1 MPTPTGHVMLSP
13 STSHRWLVCTPSAK
27 LESYEP
33 GISSKYAEEGTEAHA
48 LAELK
53 LSYMLGK
60 ISPEE
65 YDTKFEYFRMTSKF
79 YDEVFND
86 YVNSYCQEVMT
97 IVKEDYK
104 DFSEVEKAIAA
115 VVKGLDITKQ
125 EEVDGYAKAIE
136 EAISKLEVKEAE
148 ATEEDKKHNTGKE
161 ETKGNEVTK
170 TGYDTNV
177 MIYVVAFVLAISL
190 GIILFVRRKKE

>member
-13 STSHRWLVCTPSAK
+13 STSHRWLICTPSAK

-65 YDTKFEYFRMTSKF
+65 YDTKFEYFKMTSKF

-104 DFSEVEKAIAA
+104 D
-115 VVKGLDITKQ
+115 L
-125 EEVDGYAKAIE
+125 
-136 EAISKLEVKEAE
+136 
-148 ATEEDKKHNTGKE
+148 
-161 ETKGNEVTK
+161 
-170 TGYDTNV
+170 NV
-177 MIYVVAFVLAISL
+177 QVYL
-190 GIILFVRRKKE
+190 